1 MASQTEGIALLSMYN
16 DEEDD
21 DEEPAVPPAEDDG
34 DGDGYGDGDAGG
46 SKEIAAGPAPLS
58 DGTPTPE
65 PTPPVA
71 QSRTPLGSDEDPDY
85 YKSLRSPTPPPLPKI
100 AEFQSQP
107 TPPVRLPS
115 SSPSPAPPVL
125 ENFDGRRAAKG
136 SVAIVDYAHDEMALS
151 PEPEDEE
158 IGSGGR
164 VLIES
169 ERPVSDGNSEG
180 TTPSGAVCS
189 LPPTGHSAPPLSSD
203 LPEHLSSNT
212 MDYTVTEPEVSQ
224 DQLVTVASTEM
235 QIDVDSLNSFLPPP
249 LTIQCPEEL
258 QDKINKFL
266 VYKKAG
272 KSFNADLRNR
282 KDYRNPD
289 FLQHAVRYQEID
301 QIGTCFSKDVF
312 DPHGYDKS
320 DYFDEIEA
328 DMKRELERKEQERKK
343 AQKVDFVPGGT
354 QTSAITQALKI
365 SAQIPGVVAPGLQSL
380 PMAVDVIA
388 KDTRQNKKSKWDKV
402 DGDVKNP
409 PLSGAQDNLSA
420 VGVHAAHL
428 SAANAGAGYTAF
440 AQQKRRE
447 AEDKRSSE
455 RKFERRS

>member
-1 MASQTEGIALLSMYN
+1 MASHTEGIALLSMYN
-16 DEEDD
+16 DEEDE
-21 DEEPAVPPAEDDG
+21 DEELAAPPHEDGG
-34 DGDGYGDGDAGG
+34 DGDIDGSG
-46 SKEIAAGPAPLS
+46 SKDAAAPLS
-58 DGTPTPE
+58 EDTPTPE

-71 QSRTPLGSDEDPDY
+71 QSRTPIVSDEDPDY

-100 AEFQSQP
+100 SQSQP
-107 TPPVRLPS
+107 TPPLPFPT
-115 SSPSPAPPVL
+115 SSPPPAPPAL
-125 ENFDGRRAAKG
+125 ESVEVRRAAMRSLG
-136 SVAIVDYAHDEMALS
+136 IVDYAHDEMALS

-158 IGSGGR
+158 IVKGGR
-164 VLIES
+164 VSIES
-169 ERPVSDGNSEG
+169 ELQVSDANCEYM
-180 TTPSGAVCS
+180 TPSGTVQV
-189 LPPTGHSAPPLSSD
+189 LPPSGQSAPPQSSD
-203 LPEHLSSNT
+203 LPEHLISDT
-212 MDYTVTEPEVSQ
+212 MDYTVAEPEVAEEH
-224 DQLVTVASTEM
+224 LVTIISVEKDM
-235 QIDVDSLNSFLPPP
+235 DVDPLNSFLPPP
-249 LTIQCPEEL
+249 LTFQCPEEL
-258 QDKINKFL
+258 QEKINKFL

-272 KSFNADLRNR
+272 KSFNTDLRNR

-343 AQKVDFVPGGT
+343 TQKVDFVPGGT
-354 QTSAITQALKI
+354 QPAAITQALKI
-365 SAQIPGVVAPGLQSL
+365 STQIQVGGISAAATSGLQPIS
-380 PMAVDVIA
+380 AVVDAVA
-388 KDTRQNKKSKWDKV
+388 KDIRQNKKSKWDKV
-402 DGDVKNP
+402 DGDVKNTQH
-409 PLSGAQDNLSA
+409 SGAHDNLSA

-447 AEDKRSSE
+447 AEDKKSTE